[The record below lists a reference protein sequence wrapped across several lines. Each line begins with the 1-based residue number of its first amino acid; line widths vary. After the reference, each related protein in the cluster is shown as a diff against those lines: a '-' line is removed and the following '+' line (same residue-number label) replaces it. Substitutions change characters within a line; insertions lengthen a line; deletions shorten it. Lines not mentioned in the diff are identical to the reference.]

1 MKIKVNGNV
10 NEYYVQTLSML
21 FFPGAKFSDKD
32 AAEDGPH
39 LYVDVTD
46 DETGVSCTAEM
57 TDGKKIAQGSYTCEW
72 MEGETRQRVIKIA
85 VGKAVFEAGKE
96 LFKLTPPWGILIGVR
111 PTKVP
116 MGYLLQGK
124 GIRETQGIL
133 KNEYFLNAKK
143 AQLVTSIASYE
154 MKLTKKLTEKYCSVY
169 ISIPFCPSRCAYCS
183 FVSYTSPRLLSLL
196 DEYLVELK
204 KEITEIFSLIKEKN
218 YKVATVY
225 IGGGTPTILD
235 ELQLADLLSHIASN
249 TDVSSLMEYTLE
261 AGRPDTITSGKLA
274 IAREFGV
281 TRISVNPQSL
291 SDAVLEAIGRKHNVA
306 QFFDAYETARASGI
320 RDINIDLIAGLPN
333 DNFIR
338 FSRTVD
344 KVCELS
350 PENITIHTFSV
361 KKSSDILKQGSQIYS
376 LGTGLAA
383 KCIDYSQVKMRNSG
397 YKPYYMYRQKNT
409 VENLE
414 NVGYA
419 KEGHEGLYNI
429 FMMEE
434 YHTIFAAGAGA
445 VTKLVDYN
453 TPSKGGCRIKRIFNP
468 KYPYEYL
475 RGAGELREKY
485 RQISV
490 DHDMFYEEEN
500 NEQHS

>member
-32 AAEDGPH
+32 TDDGGPH
-39 LYVDVTD
+39 LYVDVRD
-46 DETGVSCTAEM
+46 DDTGVECDAEM
-57 TDGKKIAQGSYTCEW
+57 TDGQKCAHGHYSCDWIV
-72 MEGETRQRVIKIA
+72 GETRQRVIKIA

-116 MGYLLQGK
+116 MGYLLQGH
-124 GIRETQGIL
+124 GIRETQNIL

-143 AQLVTSIASYE
+143 AQLVTGIASYE
-154 MKLTKKLTEKYCSVY
+154 MKLTKKMTGKYCSVY

-183 FVSYTSPRLLSLL
+183 FVSYTSKRLLSLL
-196 DEYLVELK
+196 DEYLVQLK
-204 KEITEIFSLIKEKN
+204 KEISEIFKVISEKG
-218 YKVATVY
+218 YKVATIY

-235 ELQLADLLSHIASN
+235 ECQLADLLSHIEKC
-249 TDVSSLMEYTLE
+249 TDVSTLMEYTLE
-261 AGRPDTITSGKLA
+261 AGRPDTITEEKLA
-274 IAREFGV
+274 VAKQYGV

-291 SDAVLEAIGRKHNVA
+291 SDVVLEAIGRKHNA
-306 QFFDAYETARASGI
+306 QQFFSAYEIARKSGI
-320 RDINIDLIAGLPN
+320 RDINIDLIAGLPM

-344 KVCELS
+344 KIAELD

-361 KKSSDILKQGSQIYS
+361 KKASDILRQSNDIYT
-376 LGTGLAA
+376 LGTGMAA

-453 TPSKGGCRIKRIFNP
+453 TPSNGGCRIKRIFNP

-475 RGAGELREKY
+475 RGAEQLEKKY
-485 RQISV
+485 RELSAI
-490 DHDMFYEEEN
+490 HDEFYSERDILV
-500 NEQHS
+500 

>member
-21 FFPGAKFSDKD
+21 FFPGAKFSDKE
-32 AAEDGPH
+32 ALEDGPY
-39 LYVDVTD
+39 LYVDVAD
-46 DETGVSCTAEM
+46 DEAGVSCSAVM
-57 TDGKKIAQGSYTCEW
+57 SDGNKTAQGSYSCEW
-72 MEGETRQRVIKIA
+72 MECETRQRVIKIA
-85 VGKAVFEAGKE
+85 VGKAVFQAGKE

-124 GIRETQGIL
+124 GVRETQGIL

-183 FVSYTSPRLLSLL
+183 FVSYTSNRLLSLL

-204 KEITEIFSLIKEKN
+204 KEISEIFALIREKD

-225 IGGGTPTILD
+225 IGGGTPTILND
-235 ELQLADLLSHIASN
+235 LQLADLLGHVASN
-249 TDVSSLMEYTLE
+249 TDVSELMEYTLE
-261 AGRPDTITSGKLA
+261 AGRPDTITAKKLE

-306 QFFDAYETARASGI
+306 QFFEAYEIARASGI

-419 KEGHEGLYNI
+419 REGHEGLYNI

-445 VTKLVDYN
+445 VTKLVDYK
-453 TPSKGGCRIKRIFNP
+453 TPNKGGCRIKRIFNP

-485 RQISV
+485 RRISV
-490 DHDMFYEEEN
+490 EHDLFYADETEE
-500 NEQHS
+500 

>member
-1 MKIKVNGNV
+1 MKIKVNGNI

-32 AAEDGPH
+32 SSEDGPH
-39 LYVDVTD
+39 LYVDVID
-46 DETGVSCTAEM
+46 DEFGVECSAEM
-57 TDGKKIAQGSYTCEW
+57 SDGNKSARGHCKCDW
-72 MEGETRQRVIKIA
+72 MEGETKGRVIKIA
-85 VGKAVFEAGKE
+85 VGKAVFGAGKE
-96 LFKLTPPWGILIGVR
+96 LFKVTPPWGILIGVR

-154 MKLTKKLTEKYCSVY
+154 MKLTKRMTDKYCSIY

-183 FVSYTSPRLLSLL
+183 FVSYTSERLLSLL
-196 DEYLVELK
+196 NDYLVKLK
-204 KEITEIFSLIKEKN
+204 IEVTEIFNLIREKG
-218 YKVATVY
+218 YKVATIY

-235 ELQLADLLSHIASN
+235 ELQLADLLGHISSHI
-249 TDVSSLMEYTLE
+249 DVSTLMEYTLE
-261 AGRPDTITSGKLA
+261 AGRPDTITAQKLS
-274 IAREFGV
+274 IAKDFGV

-291 SDAVLEAIGRKHNVA
+291 SDAVLETIGRRHNVA
-306 QFFDAYETARASGI
+306 QFFDAYEVAKASGI
-320 RDINIDLIAGLPN
+320 RDINIDLIAGLPS

-344 KVCELS
+344 KICELD

-361 KKSSDILKQGSQIYS
+361 KKASDILKQGNEVYS
-376 LGTGLAA
+376 LGNGLAA

-414 NVGYA
+414 NVGYS

-445 VTKLVDYN
+445 VTKLVDYH
-453 TPSKGGCRIKRIFNP
+453 TPLEGGCRIKRIFNH

-475 RGAGELREKY
+475 RASSEIKNKYIEMSREHDEFFSSDE
-485 RQISV
+485 QI
-490 DHDMFYEEEN
+490 
-500 NEQHS
+500 

>member
-1 MKIKVNGNV
+1 MKVKVNGNI

-21 FFPGAKFSDKD
+21 FFPGAKFSDK
-32 AAEDGPH
+32 EDEENSPH
-39 LYVDVTD
+39 LYVDVID
-46 DETGVSCTAEM
+46 NDTGVECTAEM
-57 TDGKKIAQGSYTCEW
+57 YNGKKTAKGHYLCEW
-72 MEGETRQRVIKIA
+72 MNGETKQRVIKIA

-143 AQLVTSIASYE
+143 AQLVTGIASYE
-154 MKLTKKLTEKYCSVY
+154 MKLTKKMMLDKYCSVY
-169 ISIPFCPSRCAYCS
+169 VSIPFCPSRCAYCS
-183 FVSYTSPRLLSLL
+183 FVSSTTGKLLSLL
-196 DEYLVELK
+196 DDYLIQLK
-204 KEITEIFSLIKEKN
+204 KEITEIFSLAALKG
-218 YKVATVY
+218 YKIATVY

-235 ELQLADLLSHIASN
+235 EVQLEGLLSHISGCVD
-249 TDVSSLMEYTLE
+249 TSTLMEFTLE
-261 AGRPDTITSGKLA
+261 AGRPDTITEQKLA
-274 IAREFGV
+274 IAKDHGV

-291 SDAVLEAIGRKHNVA
+291 SEAVLEAIGRKHNVQ
-306 QFFDAYETARASGI
+306 QFFEAYEIAQRSGI
-320 RDINIDLIAGLPN
+320 RDINVDLIAGLPL

-344 KVCELS
+344 KIAELA
-350 PENITIHTFSV
+350 PQNITIHTFSV
-361 KKSSDILKQGSQIYS
+361 KKASDILKQGNEVYS
-376 LGTGLAA
+376 LGTGMAA

-419 KEGHEGLYNI
+419 LEGHEGLYNI

-445 VTKLVDYN
+445 VTKIVDYKSP
-453 TPSKGGCRIKRIFNP
+453 TTGGSNIKRIFNP

-475 RGAGELREKY
+475 RAGDELSAHYKS
-485 RQISV
+485 ISLM
-490 DHDMFYEEEN
+490 HDEFFGE
-500 NEQHS
+500 SDG

>member
-1 MKIKVNGNV
+1 MKIKVNGNI

-32 AAEDGPH
+32 SDDLGPH
-39 LYVDVTD
+39 LYVDLID
-46 DETGVSCTAEM
+46 NDEGVECMAEM
-57 TDGKKIAQGSYTCEW
+57 TDGKKLAKGHYQTTW
-72 MEGETRQRVIKIA
+72 LEGETKERVIKIA

-96 LFKLTPPWGILIGVR
+96 LFKVTPPWGILIGVR

-143 AQLVTSIASYE
+143 AQLVTGIASYE
-154 MKLTKKLTEKYCSVY
+154 MKLTKKMTDKYCSIY
-169 ISIPFCPSRCAYCS
+169 ISIPFCPSRCSYCS
-183 FVSYTSPRLLSLL
+183 FVSYTSGKLLSLL
-196 DEYLVELK
+196 ADYLVELK
-204 KEITEIFSLIKEKN
+204 KEISEIFKLVKEKE
-218 YKVATVY
+218 YKVATIY

-235 ELQLADLLSHIASN
+235 EAQLYDLLLHIADN

-261 AGRPDTITSGKLA
+261 AGRPDTITEQKLN
-274 IAREFGV
+274 IAKELGV

-291 SDAVLEAIGRKHNVA
+291 SDPVLEAIGRKHNVQ
-306 QFFDAYETARASGI
+306 QFFNAYEIAKKSGI
-320 RDINIDLIAGLPN
+320 NDINVDIIAGLPA

-344 KVCELS
+344 KIVELE
-350 PENITIHTFSV
+350 PQNITIHTFSV
-361 KKSSDILKQGSQIYS
+361 KKASDILKQGNGVYS
-376 LGTGLAA
+376 LGTGMAA

-409 VENLE
+409 IENLE

-419 KEGHEGLYNI
+419 LEGHEGLYNI

-445 VTKLVDYN
+445 VTKLVAYN
-453 TPSKGGCRIKRIFNP
+453 PPNKGGCRIKRIFNH

-475 RGAGELREKY
+475 RAADTLHDKY
-485 RQISV
+485 KEMAVQ
-490 DHDMFYEEEN
+490 HDDFYSEGKIFT
-500 NEQHS
+500 

>member
-1 MKIKVNGNV
+1 MKIKVQGNV

-32 AAEDGPH
+32 ADDTSPY
-39 LYVDVTD
+39 LFVDVKD
-46 DETGVSCTAEM
+46 DEQGVFCSADM
-57 TDGKKIAQGSYTCEW
+57 SDGKKSAHGEYGCTW
-72 MEGETRQRVIKIA
+72 MEGETKQRVIKIA

-124 GIRETQGIL
+124 GIRETHSIL

-154 MKLTKKLTEKYCSVY
+154 MKLTKKMTGNYCSVY

-183 FVSYTSPRLLSLL
+183 FVSYTSQRLLSLL
-196 DEYLVELK
+196 DEYLVQLK
-204 KEITEIFSLIKEKN
+204 KEITHIFTLIKEKQ

-225 IGGGTPTILD
+225 IGGGTPTILS
-235 ELQLADLLSHIASN
+235 EIQLADLLSHITSYVDAA
-249 TDVSSLMEYTLE
+249 SLMEFTLE
-261 AGRPDTITSGKLA
+261 AGRPDTITKEKLA
-274 IAREFGV
+274 VAKEFGV

-306 QFFDAYETARASGI
+306 QFFEAYDIAKASGI
-320 RDINIDLIAGLPN
+320 RDINIDLIAGLPT

-344 KVCELS
+344 KVCELD

-361 KKSSDILKQGSQIYS
+361 KKASDILRQSSDIYT
-376 LGTGLAA
+376 LGTGVAA
-383 KCIDYSQVKMRNSG
+383 KCIDYSQVKMRNAG

-445 VTKLVDYN
+445 VSKLVDYN
-453 TPSKGGCRIKRIFNP
+453 TPNKGGCRIKRIFNP

-475 RGAGELREKY
+475 RGAGELEAKY
-485 RQISV
+485 KELSSV
-490 DHDMFYEEEN
+490 IDEFYAEVTN
-500 NEQHS
+500 V

>member
-32 AAEDGPH
+32 AQEDGPH

-46 DETGVSCTAEM
+46 DENGVECSAEM
-57 TDGKKIAQGSYTCEW
+57 TDGIKCAHGHYKCEW
-72 MEGETRQRVIKIA
+72 MDGETKQRVIKIA
-85 VGKAVFEAGKE
+85 VGKAVFSAGKE

-154 MKLTKKLTEKYCSVY
+154 MKLTKKMTDKYCSIYV
-169 ISIPFCPSRCAYCS
+169 SIPFCPSRCAYCS
-183 FVSYTSPRLLSLL
+183 FVSYTSDRLLSLL
-196 DEYLVELK
+196 DEYLVQLK
-204 KEITEIFSLIKEKN
+204 IEITEIFNLVREKG
-218 YKVATVY
+218 YKVATIY

-235 ELQLADLLSHIASN
+235 DLQLADLLSHISSYI
-249 TDVSSLMEYTLE
+249 DVDTLMEYTLE
-261 AGRPDTITSGKLA
+261 AGRPDTITKEKLS
-274 IAREFGV
+274 IAKQFGI

-291 SDAVLEAIGRKHNVA
+291 SDAVLEAIGRRHNVA
-306 QFFDAYETARASGI
+306 QFFEAYDIAKASGI
-320 RDINIDLIAGLPN
+320 RDINIDLIAGLPT

-338 FSRTVD
+338 FSRTID
-344 KVCELS
+344 KVCELE

-361 KKSSDILKQGSQIYS
+361 KKSSDILKQGNDIYT

-419 KEGHEGLYNI
+419 KEGHEGFYNI

-445 VTKLVDYN
+445 VTKLVDYH
-453 TPSKGGCRIKRIFNP
+453 TPLDGGCRIKRIFNP

-475 RGAGELREKY
+475 RGASEIKQKYIEMSRE
-485 RQISV
+485 
-490 DHDMFYEEEN
+490 HDEFYSGIIEN
-500 NEQHS
+500 

>member
-1 MKIKVNGNV
+1 MKVKVNGNI
-10 NEYYVQTLSML
+10 NEYYVQTLCML
-21 FFPGAKFSDKD
+21 FFPGAKFSDK
-32 AAEDGPH
+32 EEEEENSPY
-39 LYVDVTD
+39 LYVDVID
-46 DETGVSCTAEM
+46 DERGVECTAEM
-57 TDGKKIAQGSYTCEW
+57 SNGKKSAKGHYACEW
-72 MEGETRQRVIKIA
+72 MSGETRLRVIKIA

-96 LFKLTPPWGILIGVR
+96 LFKVTPPWGILIGVR

-154 MKLTKKLTEKYCSVY
+154 MKLTKKMNAEKYCSVY

-183 FVSYTSPRLLSLL
+183 FVSNTTGKLLSLL
-196 DEYLVELK
+196 DDYLALLK
-204 KEITEIFSLIKEKN
+204 KEITEIFTLAAEKGF
-218 YKVATVY
+218 KVATVY

-235 ELQLADLLSHIASN
+235 EMQLEALLSHI
-249 TDVSSLMEYTLE
+249 SSCVDTSTLMEYTLE
-261 AGRPDTITSGKLA
+261 AGRPDTITEQKLA
-274 IAREFGV
+274 IAREHGV

-291 SDAVLEAIGRKHNVA
+291 SEAVLEAIGRRHNVQ
-306 QFFDAYETARASGI
+306 QFFDAYEIAEKSGI
-320 RDINIDLIAGLPN
+320 RDINVDLIAGLPS

-344 KVCELS
+344 KIAELK
-350 PENITIHTFSV
+350 PQNITIHTFSV
-361 KKSSDILKQGSQIYS
+361 KKASDILTKQRDGIYS
-376 LGTGLAA
+376 LGTGMVA

-414 NVGYA
+414 NVGFA
-419 KEGHEGLYNI
+419 LEGHEGLYNI

-445 VTKLVDYN
+445 VTKIVDYDL
-453 TPSKGGCRIKRIFNP
+453 PSKNGSRIKRIFNS

-475 RGAGELREKY
+475 RAADELHAR
-485 RQISV
+485 
-490 DHDMFYEEEN
+490 YEEISAVYDEFMS
-500 NEQHS
+500 ERDG

>member
-1 MKIKVNGNV
+1 MIYMRIKVNGNI

-32 AAEDGPH
+32 VSDDGPH

-46 DETGVSCTAEM
+46 DERGVECTAEM
-57 TDGKKIAQGSYTCEW
+57 TDGIKMAHGHAKCDW
-72 MEGETRQRVIKIA
+72 LDGETKQRVIKIA
-85 VGKAVFEAGKE
+85 VGKAVFSAGKE
-96 LFKLTPPWGILIGVR
+96 LFKVTPPWGILIGVR

-124 GIRETQGIL
+124 GLRETQGIL

-154 MKLTKKLTEKYCSVY
+154 MKLTKKMTDKYCSIY

-183 FVSYTSPRLLSLL
+183 FVSYTSARLLSLL
-196 DEYLVELK
+196 EDYLVQLK
-204 KEITEIFSLIKEKN
+204 FEISEIFDLIKEKG

-235 ELQLADLLSHIASN
+235 ELQLADLLGHISLHID
-249 TDVSSLMEYTLE
+249 TSSLMEFTLE
-261 AGRPDTITSGKLA
+261 AGRPDTINREKLS
-274 IAREFGV
+274 IARQFGV

-306 QFFDAYETARASGI
+306 QFFDAYEIAKASGI
-320 RDINIDLIAGLPN
+320 RDINIDLIAGLPQ

-344 KVCELS
+344 KVCELD
-350 PENITIHTFSV
+350 PENITVHTFSV
-361 KKSSDILKQGSQIYS
+361 KKASDILKQGNDIYS

-445 VTKLVDYN
+445 VTKLVDYH
-453 TPSKGGCRIKRIFNP
+453 TPLDGGCRIKRIFNP

-475 RGAGELREKY
+475 RDASELKNKY
-485 RQISV
+485 NEISR
-490 DHDMFYEEEN
+490 DHDEFYRID
-500 NEQHS
+500 S

>member
-1 MKIKVNGNV
+1 MKIRVNGNI

-21 FFPGAKFSDKD
+21 FFPGAKFSDRESD
-32 AAEDGPH
+32 DSAPH
-39 LYVDVTD
+39 LYVDLFD
-46 DETGVSCTAEM
+46 NEEGVECFAEM
-57 TDGKKIAQGSYTCEW
+57 TDGKKIAKGHFTSHW
-72 MEGETRQRVIKIA
+72 LEGETRERVIKIA

-96 LFKLTPPWGILIGVR
+96 LFKVTPPWGILIGVR

-116 MGYLLQGK
+116 MGYLLSGR
-124 GIRETQGIL
+124 GIRETQNIL

-143 AQLVTSIASYE
+143 AQLVTGIASYE
-154 MKLTKKLTEKYCSVY
+154 MKLTKKMTDKYSSVY
-169 ISIPFCPSRCAYCS
+169 VSIPFCPSRCSYCS
-183 FVSYTSPRLLSLL
+183 FVSYTSGKLLSLL
-196 DEYLVELK
+196 SDYLVQLKREL
-204 KEITEIFSLIKEKN
+204 TEIFTLIKEKN

-235 ELQLADLLSHIASN
+235 EAQLYDLLSHIGSYV
-249 TDVSSLMEYTLE
+249 DVSSLMEFTLE
-261 AGRPDTITSGKLA
+261 AGRPDTINEQKLA
-274 IAREFGV
+274 IAKELGV

-291 SDAVLEAIGRKHNVA
+291 SDAVLEAIGRKHNVQ
-306 QFFDAYETARASGI
+306 QFFNAYEIAKKSGI
-320 RDINIDLIAGLPN
+320 RDINIDIIAGLPS

-344 KVCELS
+344 KIVELE
-350 PENITIHTFSV
+350 PQNITIHTFSV
-361 KKSSDILKQGSQIYS
+361 KKASDILRKGNEVYS
-376 LGTGLAA
+376 LGTGVAA

-419 KEGHEGLYNI
+419 QEGHEGLYNI

-453 TPSKGGCRIKRIFNP
+453 APNKGGCRIKRIFNH

-475 RGAGELREKY
+475 RAADTLHNKY
-485 RQISV
+485 KEIAV
-490 DHDMFYEEEN
+490 LHDEFYSEGKILT
-500 NEQHS
+500 

>member
-1 MKIKVNGNV
+1 MKVKVNGNI

-21 FFPGAKFSDKD
+21 FFPGAKFSDK
-32 AAEDGPH
+32 EDEDNSPH
-39 LYVDVTD
+39 LFVDVLD
-46 DETGVSCTAEM
+46 DENGVECHAEM
-57 TDGKKIAQGSYTCEW
+57 YNGKKTAKGHFSCEW
-72 MEGETRQRVIKIA
+72 MRGETKQRVIKIA
-85 VGKAVFEAGKE
+85 VGKAVFEAGSE
-96 LFKLTPPWGILIGVR
+96 LFKVMPPWGILIGVR

-143 AQLVTSIASYE
+143 AQLVTGIASYE
-154 MKLTKKLTEKYCSVY
+154 MKLTKKMMADKYCSVY
-169 ISIPFCPSRCAYCS
+169 ISIPFCPSRCSYCS
-183 FVSYTSPRLLSLL
+183 FVSSTTGKLLSLL
-196 DEYLVELK
+196 DDYLLLLK
-204 KEITEIFSLIKEKN
+204 KEITHIFTLAYEKG
-218 YKVATVY
+218 YKIATVY

-235 ELQLADLLSHIASN
+235 ESQLSGLLSHIC
-249 TDVSSLMEYTLE
+249 THVDPFSLMEFTLE
-261 AGRPDTITSGKLA
+261 AGRPDTITAEKLA
-274 IAREFGV
+274 IAKEFGV

-291 SDAVLEAIGRKHNVA
+291 SEAVLEAIGRKHNVQ
-306 QFFDAYETARASGI
+306 QFFDAYEIAQSSGI
-320 RDINIDLIAGLPN
+320 RDINVDLIAGLPT

-344 KVCELS
+344 KIVELK
-350 PENITIHTFSV
+350 PTNITIHTFSV
-361 KKSSDILKQGSQIYS
+361 KKASDILKQGNGIYT
-376 LGTGLAA
+376 LGTGMAA

-414 NVGYA
+414 NVGYSID
-419 KEGHEGLYNI
+419 GHEGLYNI

-445 VTKLVDYN
+445 VTKIVDYN
-453 TPSKGGCRIKRIFNP
+453 TPIKGGSRIKRIFNL

-475 RGAGELREKY
+475 RAEAELSERYREL
-485 RQISV
+485 SV
-490 DHDMFYEEEN
+490 LHDDFLSERE
-500 NEQHS
+500 

>member
-32 AAEDGPH
+32 SPEDGPH

-46 DETGVSCTAEM
+46 DEIGVSCRAEM
-57 TDGKKIAQGSYTCEW
+57 TDGKKEAHGSYSCEW

-183 FVSYTSPRLLSLL
+183 FVSYTSSRLLSLL

-204 KEITEIFSLIKEKN
+204 KEITEIFSLIKEKD

-235 ELQLADLLSHIASN
+235 ELQLADLLGHIAAS
-249 TDVSSLMEYTLE
+249 TDVSALMEYTLE
-261 AGRPDTITSGKLA
+261 AGRPDTITAQKLA

-281 TRISVNPQSL
+281 TRVSVNPQSL

-306 QFFDAYETARASGI
+306 QFFEAYEVARASGI
-320 RDINIDLIAGLPN
+320 RDINIDLIAGLPT

-397 YKPYYMYRQKNT
+397 YKPYYIYRQKNT

-419 KEGHEGLYNI
+419 REGHEGLYNI

-453 TPSKGGCRIKRIFNP
+453 TPNRGGCRIKRIFNP

-475 RGAGELREKY
+475 RGAGELSEKY
-485 RQISV
+485 RQISEE
-490 DHDMFYEEEN
+490 HDLFYAEGTDG
-500 NEQHS
+500 QQP